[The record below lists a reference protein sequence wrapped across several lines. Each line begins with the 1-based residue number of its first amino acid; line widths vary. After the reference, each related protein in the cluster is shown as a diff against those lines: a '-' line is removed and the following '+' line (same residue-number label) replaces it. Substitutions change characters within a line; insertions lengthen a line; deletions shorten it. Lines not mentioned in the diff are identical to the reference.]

1 MFLDLVRPGGFIA
14 AAHREFGKVV
24 CFGHRRNID
33 RVARGGGGDMMHHL
47 LSLPCHF
54 GSCHLLVIVSLDIN
68 PHINKSHSSQ
78 PDPLYLHHH

>member
-33 RVARGGGGDMMHHL
+33 KVVRRRGRK
-47 LSLPCHF
+47 
-54 GSCHLLVIVSLDIN
+54 I
-68 PHINKSHSSQ
+68 
-78 PDPLYLHHH
+78 